1 MHRFMPHT
9 VKQWLTALAA
19 ISQVAGWLTTY
30 RTLGAAVTLTILCI
44 VAIRAPHAK
53 FALPWWRRTKAAAA
67 MAVENAQP
75 AVEPVRPQRPKKP
88 KSGAQDSLVDQMVA
102 QGRVALLLRPQ
113 IAANLSEADLQKA
126 QEALDN
132 AMAMVPEGQVALR
145 PRCYDFLNNESAE
158 RTERLIQVE
167 GLFLDRYA
175 VTNSQYLEFVTAGGY
190 EQMSLWDEA
199 LWPAVLT
206 FIDRTGQPGPRFWEN
221 GAFPAGKDD
230 HPVVGITWYE
240 AGAYARWAGKR
251 LPTDAE
257 WVKAASWP
265 VFANTDRPV
274 QRRYPWGDA
283 MDRRLTNIWGSGL
296 DTTAPVHAFDGGAS
310 ANGVLQL
317 VGNVWEWTSTTF
329 GTWEPPPRK
338 IETQMPLKSIRGGA
352 FDTYFETQVHT
363 QFQSGENPLARKHNV
378 GFRCALGFCDVV
390 HMTNSHPAQAHDQ
403 SAQLEEVSA

>member
-1 MHRFMPHT
+1 MHRFLPRT
-9 VKQWLTALAA
+9 VNHYLAALAA
-19 ISQVAGWLTTY
+19 LFLVAGWLTNY
-30 RTLGAAVTLTILCI
+30 WTLGAAVALTTLSI

-53 FALPWWRRTKAAAA
+53 FAWPWSRPAKDGVPAAT
-67 MAVENAQP
+67 ENKPP
-75 AVEPVRPQRPKKP
+75 AVEPVRQQRPKKP

-113 IAANLSEADLQKA
+113 IAANLSESDLQKA

-132 AMAMVPEGQVALR
+132 AMAMVPQGQVALR
-145 PRCYDFLNNESAE
+145 PRCCDSLNDGPAE
-158 RTERLIQVE
+158 RIERLIQVE
-167 GLFLDRYA
+167 GLFLDRHA

-221 GAFPAGKDD
+221 GAFPPGKEE
-230 HPVVGITWYE
+230 HPVVGVTWYE
-240 AGAYARWAGKR
+240 ACAYSRWAGKR

-265 VFANTDRPV
+265 VFADGSRPT

-296 DTTAPVHAFDGGAS
+296 NATAPVHAFEGGAS

-317 VGNVWEWTSTTF
+317 VGNVWEWTSTSF
-329 GTWEPPPRK
+329 GAWEPPQRK
-338 IETQMPLKSIRGGA
+338 IETQLPLKSIRGGA
-352 FDTYFETQVHT
+352 FDTYFEMQVHN
-363 QFQSGENPLARKHNV
+363 QFQSGENPLARKHNI

-390 HMTNSHPAQAHDQ
+390 RMTDGHPAQAHDQ
-403 SAQLEEVSA
+403 PAQLEEVSA